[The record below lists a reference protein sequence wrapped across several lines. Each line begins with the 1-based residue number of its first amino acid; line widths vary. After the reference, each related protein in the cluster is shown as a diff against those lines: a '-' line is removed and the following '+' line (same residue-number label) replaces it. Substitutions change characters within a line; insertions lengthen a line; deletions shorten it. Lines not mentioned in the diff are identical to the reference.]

1 MVCRTSGKLWPA
13 ACSYMALKLKMVCPF
28 TKHCGKESKG
38 EKKKKEAKEYVAKT
52 ICSPQ
57 SLIYLLPVLYR
68 KCSSMFFSTPVKS

>member
-38 EKKKKEAKEYVAKT
+38 EKKKGSEGV
-52 ICSPQ
+52 CSKDHMQPTKPNLFIASPLQ
-57 SLIYLLPVLYR
+57 
-68 KCSSMFFSTPVKS
+68 KMFFNVLFNPS

>member
-38 EKKKKEAKEYVAKT
+38 GKKK
-52 ICSPQ
+52 
-57 SLIYLLPVLYR
+57 R
-68 KCSSMFFSTPVKS
+68 KRRSM

>member
-38 EKKKKEAKEYVAKT
+38 EKKKKEAKEYLFIA
-52 ICSPQ
+52 SPLQ
-57 SLIYLLPVLYR
+57 
-68 KCSSMFFSTPVKS
+68 KMFFNVLFNPS